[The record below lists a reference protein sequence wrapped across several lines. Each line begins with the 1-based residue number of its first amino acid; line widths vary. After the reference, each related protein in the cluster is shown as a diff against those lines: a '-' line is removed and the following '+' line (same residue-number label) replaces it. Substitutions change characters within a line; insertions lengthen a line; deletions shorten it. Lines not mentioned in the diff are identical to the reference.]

1 MKIYVLDAFHLSGV
15 EYAAQHFEV
24 VRWDDPRVK
33 DWREDADGVM
43 VRGTRMRAEDFARA
57 KKLKIVGK
65 QGVGYDNIDIEAAK
79 KHGIPVCRTPGV
91 NSEAVAEMAMTLAL
105 TVARR
110 AAETDRMIRA
120 GAKVERE
127 RLLGVE
133 MWQKTVGV
141 VGMGNIGT
149 LSARKWRGAF
159 DAKIIGYD
167 PYVSGTHWSNI
178 PHHRA
183 SDLNS
188 LLKECDLLTLHVPLT
203 EETRHL
209 ISKRE
214 LALMKSTAILVN
226 SSRGGVVDEAA
237 LYDALKAGKLFGAG
251 LDVWE
256 VEPPPK
262 DHPLLGLPNVVAT
275 PHAAGGTHDTQVRS
289 SMQVAQQVVD
299 VLQGKPPLAANR
311 VA

>member
-1 MKIYVLDAFHLSGV
+1 MKIYVLDAFHPSGV

-43 VRGTRMRAEDFARA
+43 VRGTKMRAEDFARA
-57 KKLKIVGK
+57 RKLKIVGK
-65 QGVGYDNIDIEAAK
+65 QGVGYDNIDIDAAK

-105 TVARR
+105 GVARR
-110 AAETDRMIRA
+110 ATETDRMIRA

-127 RLLGVE
+127 KLLGVE
-133 MWQKTVGV
+133 MWRKTVGI

-159 DAKIIGYD
+159 DAKIVAYD
-167 PYVSGTHWSNI
+167 PYVPATRWPDI

-183 SDLNS
+183 ADLNS

-214 LALMKSTAILVN
+214 LALMKRTAILVN
-226 SSRGGVVDEAA
+226 TSRGGVVDEAA
-237 LYDALKAGKLFGAG
+237 LYDALEAGRLFGAG

-262 DHPLLGLPNVVAT
+262 DHPLLRQPNVIAT
-275 PHAAGGTHDTQVRS
+275 PHAAGGTHDTQMRS
-289 SMQVAQQVVD
+289 SMGVAEQVVE
-299 VLQGKPPLAANR
+299 VLQGKPPRAANR

>member
-1 MKIYVLDAFHLSGV
+1 MKIYVLDAFHPAGLD
-15 EYAAQHFEV
+15 YAAQHFEV

-33 DWREDADGVM
+33 NWVEDADGIM
-43 VRGTRMRAEDFARA
+43 VRGTKIVAADLARA

-65 QGVGYDNIDIEAAK
+65 QGVGYDNIDVEAAK
-79 KHGIPVCRTPGV
+79 RHGIPVCRTPGV
-91 NSEAVAEMAMTLAL
+91 NSEAVAEMAMTLGL
-105 TVARR
+105 SVARR
-110 AAETDRMIRA
+110 ATETDRLIRA
-120 GAKVERE
+120 GAKVERAK
-127 RLLGVE
+127 LLGVE

-149 LSARKWRGAF
+149 RSARKWRGAF

-167 PYVSGTHWSNI
+167 PYVMGWKDI
-178 PHHRA
+178 PHRKA
-183 SDLNS
+183 SNLQE
-188 LLKECDLLTLHVPLT
+188 LLPQVDLLTLHVPLT
-203 EETRHL
+203 RETKHF

-214 LALMKSTAILVN
+214 LALMKKTAILVN
-226 SSRGGVVDEAA
+226 TSRGGVVDEAA
-237 LYDALKAGKLFGAG
+237 LYEALKSGRLFGAG

-262 DHPLLGLPNVVAT
+262 DHPLLELPNVIAT

-299 VLQGKPPLAANR
+299 VLQGKPPIPENR

>member
-15 EYAAQHFEV
+15 DYAAQHFEV

-33 DWREDADGVM
+33 NWREDADGVM

-91 NSEAVAEMAMTLAL
+91 NSEAVAEMAMTLGL
-105 TVARR
+105 SVARR
-110 AAETDRMIRA
+110 ATETDRMIRA

-127 RLLGVE
+127 KLLGVE
-133 MWQKTVGV
+133 MWQKTVGI

-167 PYVSGTHWSNI
+167 PYVEGWKDI
-178 PHHRA
+178 PHRKV
-183 SDLNS
+183 SSLEE
-188 LLKECDLLTLHVPLT
+188 LLKEADLVTLHVPLT
-203 EETRHL
+203 KETKPL
-209 ISKRE
+209 IGKAE
-214 LALMKSTAILVN
+214 LALMKKTAIVVN
-226 SSRGGVVDEAA
+226 TARGGVVDEAA
-237 LYDALKAGKLFGAG
+237 LYDALEAGKLFGAG

-256 VEPPPK
+256 VEPPAQ
-262 DHPLLGLPNVVAT
+262 DHPLLGLPNVIAT